1 MTLNTT
7 PHQYTT
13 NTLNHLQLS
22 QELGITISYM
32 NIPLFIKKVIKE
44 TTEQN
49 LHDFATKKNSKFD
62 SDDFKVKF
70 LCQYEIDCVNKYKS
84 MKKQIEWI
92 SGRFVVKNM
101 VKQLI
106 APNIEL
112 SDIQILYKEE
122 GSPFLDKFPSIN
134 ISITHSGDYVAAAL
148 CSTGKKIGI
157 DIEKR
162 DYTPVKSSESDSSKP
177 FSNSFMK
184 IAFTQ
189 REIDSIALKYK
200 KDEGEGAEI
209 MRRWTIKEAFL
220 KYIGR
225 GFNEKLKSIEVL
237 DDQILYNGNEV
248 SNVVINSFNIGS
260 NYLLSLIYG

>member
-1 MTLNTT
+1 MNLNINTE
-7 PHQYTT
+7 YTT
-13 NTLNHLQLS
+13 NILKQLQLS
-22 QELGITISYM
+22 QELGITINYM
-32 NIPLFIKKVIKE
+32 EIPIFIKRVVIEK
-44 TTEQN
+44 TEQR
-49 LHDFATKKNSKFD
+49 LSGFATKRNSKFD
-62 SDDFKVKF
+62 FDDFKIKF
-70 LCQYEIDCVNKYKS
+70 LCQHEIDCVNNYKS

-101 VKQLI
+101 VKQLVE
-106 APNIEL
+106 PSIEL
-112 SDIQILYKEE
+112 SDLQIVYREE

-134 ISITHSGDYVAAAL
+134 ISITHSGNYVAAAL

-162 DYTPVKSSESDSSKP
+162 DYKPAKSSELGSSES

-200 KDEGEGAEI
+200 QGEGDGAEI

-225 GFNEKLKSIEVL
+225 GFNEKLKAVEVL
-237 DDQILYNGNEV
+237 DDKILYNGQEV
-248 SNVVINSFNIGS
+248 SNIMINSFNIDN

>member
-1 MTLNTT
+1 MTLNITAE
-7 PHQYTT
+7 QYTT
-13 NTLNHLQLS
+13 NILKQLQLS
-22 QELGITISYM
+22 QELGITINYM
-32 NIPLFIKKVIKE
+32 EIPFFIKRVIREK
-44 TTEQN
+44 TEQH
-49 LHDFATKKNSKFD
+49 LSDFTTKRNSTFD
-62 SDDFKVKF
+62 FDDFKVKF
-70 LCQYEIDCVNKYKS
+70 LCQHEIDCVNRYKS

-112 SDIQILYKEE
+112 SDLQILYKEE
-122 GSPFLDKFPSIN
+122 GSPFLDKFPSVN

-162 DYTPVKSSESDSSKP
+162 DYTPAKSSESDSSNP

-189 REIDSIALKYK
+189 REIDSIALKYR
-200 KDEGEGAEI
+200 KDAEEGEEV

-225 GFNEKLKSIEVL
+225 GFNEKLKAVEVL
-237 DDQILYNGNEV
+237 DDKILYNGQEV
-248 SNVVINSFNIGS
+248 NNIEISSFNIDS